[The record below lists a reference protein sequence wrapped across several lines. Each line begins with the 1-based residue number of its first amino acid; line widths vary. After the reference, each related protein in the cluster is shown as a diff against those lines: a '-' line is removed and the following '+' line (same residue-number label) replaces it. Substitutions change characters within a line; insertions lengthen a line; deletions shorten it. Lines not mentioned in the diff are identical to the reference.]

1 MRKSVHLLRLP
12 FFLVFLLPA
21 GNAGCQS
28 DAGSPDDAAPAVGR
42 PSDALEE
49 GVSASIELTS
59 PAFED
64 GEPIPT
70 KYTEDGADVSPPLAW
85 SDVPEGTKE
94 LALICDDPDAP
105 SPSRPREDPWVHWV
119 AYKIPADVRALPEG
133 VPGNAQLGEPS
144 GALQGKNSWNEG
156 ENLGYRGPAPPKG
169 SGKHRYFF
177 KLYALDT
184 ELSLGPERDKESLVE
199 AMSGHVIGK
208 GQLVGTYER

>member
-1 MRKSVHLLRLP
+1 MRNPFHRLRFP

-21 GNAGCQS
+21 VIAGCQS
-28 DAGSPDDAAPAVGR
+28 DAGSPDEAAPAVGQ
-42 PSDALEE
+42 PADALEE

-59 PAFED
+59 PAFID

-85 SDVPEGTKE
+85 LNVPDGTQE

-105 SPSRPREDPWVHWV
+105 SPSRPGKDPWVHWLV
-119 AYKIPADVRALPEG
+119 YKIPAEVRALPEDI
-133 VPGNAQLGEPS
+133 PTTAHLGEPS
-144 GALQGKNSWNEG
+144 GALQGRNSWKDG
-156 ENLGYRGPAPPKG
+156 ENVGYRGPAPPKG

-184 ELSLGPERDKESLVE
+184 ELSLGPKEDKQSLVE